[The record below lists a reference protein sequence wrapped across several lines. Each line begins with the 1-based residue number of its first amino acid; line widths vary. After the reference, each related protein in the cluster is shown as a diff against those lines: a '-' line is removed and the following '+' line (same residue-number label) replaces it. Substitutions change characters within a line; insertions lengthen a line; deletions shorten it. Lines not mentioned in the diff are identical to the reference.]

1 MKQYIVIDIG
11 TSSLRAALI
20 GENLRILNIEAI
32 KRTAEAVFDAEEEW
46 ENIFRLIKRITD
58 KEKKIDG
65 IAVSSLLSWVG
76 MDAEGYA
83 VTPCY
88 TYMHQCMEE
97 YEGFHNL
104 YTDREIY
111 AVCRRRMSG
120 ENAVFK
126 MMRLKN
132 RKKEVYERLA
142 CFTSLKDFINAK
154 LTGIMGIDHT
164 FACYTLLYDVEKAC
178 WSRELIEKSGID
190 ENKLPVLRRPYEML
204 GKIKKEIA
212 EELGIES
219 IVPVAV
225 GSVDGSTGILGA
237 GASKA
242 GMAVSVMGTTDVFF
256 MVHKNLCDDASMGLV
271 TNPHV
276 CPGFWISGGPMGI
289 YGGAADWFIQKI
301 MGGHWDIGKMNEL
314 AGGIPAGS
322 GGVVAFP
329 TLSGERTPFWNPL
342 LRGTVLGM
350 GMEHGPG
357 HLFRAILE
365 ADGYAVRKIAE
376 TGKACGIAFDQVIAL
391 GGGSKSPLWL
401 QMKADIMRTVHYK
414 SSVEEATITGSCILL
429 LLAGGAKP
437 EEIPPVPVEE
447 EFPVQEKEAEAYDA
461 FYRQYMEIH
470 DKVADIYANMKM

>member
-1 MKQYIVIDIG
+1 MKQYIIIDIG
-11 TSSLRAALI
+11 TSSLRAAII
-20 GENLRILNIEAI
+20 GEDLQIRNIETWI
-32 KRTAEAVFDAEEEW
+32 RTAEAVFDAEEEW
-46 ENIFRLIKRITD
+46 NHVFQLIKRITD
-58 KEKKIDG
+58 REKRIDG

-76 MDAEGYA
+76 MDAKGHA

-97 YEGFHNL
+97 YEQFHSKH
-104 YTDREIY
+104 TDREIY
-111 AVCRRRMSG
+111 AICKRRISA

-126 MMRLKN
+126 IMRLKN
-132 RKKEVYERLA
+132 REKEVYERLA
-142 CFTSLKDFINAK
+142 CFTTLKDFINAK

-178 WSRELIEKSGID
+178 WSKDLIEKSGID
-190 ENKLPVLRRPYEML
+190 ENKLPILRRPYEML
-204 GKIKKEIA
+204 GAVKKEIA
-212 EELGIES
+212 INLGMEGD
-219 IVPVAV
+219 VPVAV

-242 GMAVSVMGTTDVFF
+242 GMAVSIMGTTDVFF
-256 MVHKNLCDDASMGLV
+256 MVHEKLCDDASMALV

-289 YGGAADWFIQKI
+289 YGGAADWYIKKM
-301 MGGHWDIGKMNEL
+301 MGGYCDIAKMNEL
-314 AGGIPAGS
+314 AKGIPAGCQ
-322 GGVVAFP
+322 GVIAFP

-365 ADGYAVRKIAE
+365 ADGYAVRRIAE

-401 QMKADIMRTVHYK
+401 QMKADIMHTIHYK
-414 SSVEEATITGSCILL
+414 SSVEEATIIGSGILL
-429 LLAGGAKP
+429 LLAGGVRL
-437 EEIPPVPVEE
+437 EEIPVIPVEE
-447 EFPVQEKEAEAYDA
+447 EFPVQEKEAETYDA
-461 FYRQYMEIH
+461 YYRKYMKIH
-470 DKVADIYANMKM
+470 DKVAEIYTDEV